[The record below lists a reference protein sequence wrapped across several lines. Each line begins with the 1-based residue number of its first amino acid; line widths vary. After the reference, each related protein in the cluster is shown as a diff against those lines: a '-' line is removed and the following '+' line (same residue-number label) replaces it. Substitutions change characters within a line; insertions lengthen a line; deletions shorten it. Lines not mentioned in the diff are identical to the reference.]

1 MTRSVLVDLV
11 EPCVP
16 KVELPA
22 VLTIAGSDSSGGAG
36 IEADV
41 KTISAHKAYALTC
54 ITALTAQ
61 NTLGVSAI
69 VETPKDHVEK
79 ILQKNFDDFVEGY
92 GDDFP
97 LKVVKTG
104 MLTKAAAQALA
115 KKVAYLDEKR
125 IKLVLDPVMV
135 ATSGSSLTNND
146 VMDFCVQNILPS
158 AYLCTPNFVEAK
170 YLWKS
175 VDGSPVSVTS
185 VEEFKQFVCKLQTKL
200 QCKNLLV
207 KGGHI
212 PWLDGKRF
220 EGRPSSSLPLK
231 IVDVLYQSED
241 DIVTTYVSSYITS
254 NNSHGTGCTLA
265 SSLASNIANGV
276 SLERAVSL
284 SIHYIHKGMASVKGK
299 LGHGN
304 GSLNHT
310 VLVDHSV
317 REVIQ
322 GSDLNKAIIEKYGS
336 FLNYLRSHALVKDS
350 WKKYTEHKFLKLLA
364 TNQLPFQDFLFYLK
378 QDFYYLVNYARMHGV
393 AISLAPSCEQIEAQS
408 QIVTSI
414 MNEIES
420 HKKKL
425 LTVYNID
432 YDSVD
437 LDEELLPAPACLAYC
452 EYLTQ
457 ASKMEDFFG
466 IKTALA
472 PCLHGYAEAGAY
484 GQSIR
489 DNFNGSLGVLES
501 QEQSDIYSS
510 WLADYS
516 SQWYLEANQNGIEA
530 LDSLLKSNQVS
541 EQRLLEL
548 CQMFRD
554 VTDLEVRFWDEVV
567 NRMESRRNGCTDKGE
582 VSLEIH

>member
-1 MTRSVLVDLV
+1 MTKSVTVELV
-11 EPCVP
+11 EPRIP

-41 KTISAHKAYALTC
+41 KTISAHKTYALTC

-61 NTLGVSAI
+61 NTQGVSAI

-104 MLTKAAAQALA
+104 MLSKAAAEALA
-115 KKVAYLDEKR
+115 DKVGYLNQKG
-125 IKLVLDPVMV
+125 IKLVVDPVMV
-135 ATSGSSLTNND
+135 ATSGSSLTKNEA
-146 VMDFCVQNILPS
+146 MDSCIRKIIPS
-158 AYLCTPNFVEAK
+158 SYLCTPNFVEAE
-170 YLWKS
+170 YLWNF
-175 VDGSPVSVTS
+175 VDGSPVQVST
-185 VEEFKQFVCKLQTKL
+185 VEQFERFVCRLQEKLK
-200 QCKNLLV
+200 CKNLLV

-212 PWLDGKRF
+212 PWLNGERF
-220 EGRPSSSLPLK
+220 EGVASSSLPIK
-231 IVDVLYQSED
+231 IVDVLYQSEED
-241 DIVTTYVSSYITS
+241 TLTTFVSSYISS

-265 SSLASNIANGV
+265 SSLASNIANDM

-310 VLVDHSV
+310 VIADRSV
-317 REVIQ
+317 RDVIQ
-322 GSDLNKAIIEKYGS
+322 GSDLNKAIIEKYGT
-336 FLNYLRSHALVKDS
+336 FFNYLRSHELVKDS
-350 WKKYTEHKFLKLLA
+350 WKKYTEHKFLTLLA

-420 HKKKL
+420 HKNKL

-432 YDSVD
+432 YDSAD
-437 LDEELLPAPACLAYC
+437 LDEELQPAPACLAYC

-472 PCLHGYAEAGAY
+472 PCLHGYAEAGAF
-484 GQSIR
+484 GQKIR
-489 DNFNGSLGVLES
+489 ENFDGSLGVLES

-516 SQWYLEANQNGIEA
+516 SQWYLEANQNGIDA
-530 LDSLLKSNQVS
+530 LDLLLKTNQVS
-541 EQRLLEL
+541 QQRLLEL

-567 NRMESRRNGCTDKGE
+567 NRMESRRC
-582 VSLEIH
+582 L